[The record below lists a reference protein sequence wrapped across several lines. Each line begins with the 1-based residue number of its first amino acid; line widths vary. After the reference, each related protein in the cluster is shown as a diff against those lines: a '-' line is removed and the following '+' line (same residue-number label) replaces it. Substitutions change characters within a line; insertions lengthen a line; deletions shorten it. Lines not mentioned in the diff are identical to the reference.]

1 VLRIDVAVP
10 LRTPWKQEG
19 SKWNFKSAT
28 DISDMVL
35 NLAIGYPF

>member
-1 VLRIDVAVP
+1 VLRVDVAAPV
-10 LRTPWKQEG
+10 RYPWLNNG
-19 SKWNFKSAT
+19 NKWSFHSVT